1 MDVDRVE
8 GDPVHEVQARH
19 HHPRDP
25 EEDDVETGDEGVRRI
40 VALQFRRLLG
50 PAEGRERPQGGREP
64 GIENVLVSAERH
76 VAPVLRARLRTR
88 FLLRLRDVD
97 VGFVVVPGRDL
108 MTPPEL
114 ARDAPRLDVLE
125 PLEIGLLPGLRHEP
139 RFARTH
145 GGQRALGEGLHVH
158 VPLIREI
165 GLDHRAGAVA
175 VRNRVRMR
183 LDRDEKAALVEQRDD
198 ALARLEAIEAVEGK
212 HRIRRIAA
220 AVEPFEEG
228 VVSRNLDLRFGTE
241 HVDERQA
248 VPPPDLEIIEV
259 VRRRDLHRAGALFR
273 IGVFVR
279 DDRDFSADEGQHG
292 VLADEVAD
300 SARRRG
306 APPRRRRR
314 ASFRGGSSRR

>member
-1 MDVDRVE
+1 
-8 GDPVHEVQARH
+8 
-19 HHPRDP
+19 
-25 EEDDVETGDEGVRRI
+25 
-40 VALQFRRLLG
+40 
-50 PAEGRERPQGGREP
+50 
-64 GIENVLVSAERH
+64 
-76 VAPVLRARLRTR
+76 
-88 FLLRLRDVD
+88 
-97 VGFVVVPGRDL
+97 

-198 ALARLEAIEAVEGK
+198 ALARLEAIEAVEGE

-248 VPPPDLEIIEV
+248 VPPADLEIVEV
-259 VRRRDLHRAGALFR
+259 VRRRDLHRARALFR

-279 DDRDFSADEGQHG
+279 DDRDFSADERQHG
-292 VLADEVAD
+292 VLADEVAEALVVGVHRHGD
-300 SARRRG
+300 VAEHRFGARRRDG
-306 APPRRRRR
+306 DEAPRLALDRVADVPERALHLDLLHFEIGDRGLEGRVPVDEALVLVDAGPAGRGRRRLSAPR
-314 ASFRGGSSRR
+314 AKAPRPS